1 MKIHIC
7 YNVTNSP
14 HGGGNQFIRA
24 LKKQFISRDLYTDN
38 PEGADIVLFNSHQCV
53 KEICQIKNMW
63 PSKLFIHRVDGPM
76 RLYNDMSD
84 TRDDLA
90 YLLND
95 RIATATIFQS
105 AWSKEKNISMG
116 MKDNKPNTV
125 IINSVNSD
133 IFNEDYKKSTT
144 EKVRCISTS
153 FSSNYKKGHK
163 YYEYLD
169 SNLDFNRFEY
179 VFLGNSP
186 VQYKNIK
193 LAGCLDTYGVA
204 EQLKNSDLY
213 ITASEN
219 DPCSNSLL
227 EAISCGLKVLALD
240 SGGHTEIVANNHCLF
255 NSEEELLSKLTNY
268 NLLTIPH
275 KVATIEKVMDK
286 YLNFF
291 RKLNLNERN

>member
-24 LKKQFISRDLYTDN
+24 LKKQFIGRDLYTNN
-38 PEGADIVLFNSHQCV
+38 PESADIILFNSHQNV
-53 KEICQIKNMW
+53 NEVCQIKNIW

-133 IFNEDYKKSTT
+133 IFNEDYKKSPT

-169 SNLDFNRFEY
+169 SNLDFDRFEY

-193 LAGCLDTYGVA
+193 LAGCLDTHGVA

-240 SGGHTEIVANNHCLF
+240 SGGHTEIINNPDNVFIDEHAMLKKIL
-255 NSEEELLSKLTNY
+255 NYDKISKIKNIKKMNETVDL
-268 NLLTIPH
+268 
-275 KVATIEKVMDK
+275 

-291 RKLNLNERN
+291 KRVRNAIN